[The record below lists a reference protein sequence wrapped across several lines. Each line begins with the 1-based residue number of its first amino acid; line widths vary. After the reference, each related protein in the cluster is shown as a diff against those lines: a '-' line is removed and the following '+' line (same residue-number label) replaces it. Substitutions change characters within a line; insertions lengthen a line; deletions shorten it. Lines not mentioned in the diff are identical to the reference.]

1 MTIQR
6 KTGRAGAACGALLAA
21 LLLAAVPATRADDG
35 ITAFST
41 AALGE
46 PPAAWSF
53 VTLPRKTPTRF
64 TVVELGGAH
73 VLKVESD
80 DSYGNL
86 VHPVHVQPNGH
97 NTLAWRWRVDRLV
110 EGADLKT
117 RSGDDAAAK
126 VCVFFAFESSKL
138 SFGER
143 AKLALVH
150 TPGGME
156 VPTETLCYV
165 WDNKLAP
172 GTALVN
178 AFTARIRFIVVES
191 GSAKLAQWVDEKRD
205 LIADYQRLFGD
216 ESAGQVPLISGI
228 AVSADAD
235 NTNGHGLAYLGDITL
250 TR

>member
-1 MTIQR
+1 MD
-6 KTGRAGAACGALLAA
+6 RAGVGRGTVLAA
-21 LLLAAVPATRADDG
+21 MLFAAITPARSDGG
-35 ITAFST
+35 ITPFSS
-41 AALGE
+41 APVGE
-46 PPAAWSF
+46 PPAAWTF
-53 VTLPRKTPTRF
+53 ATLPHKTPTRF
-64 TVVELGGAH
+64 TVVDLGGAR
-73 VLKVESD
+73 VLKVEAD

-86 VHPVHVQPNGH
+86 IHPVHVQPNGH
-97 NTLAWRWRVDRLV
+97 NMLAWRWRVDRLV
-110 EGADLKT
+110 DEADLKA

-126 VCVFFAFESSKL
+126 VCVFFAFEAAKL

-150 TPGGME
+150 TTGGIE

-178 AFTARIRFIVVES
+178 AFTNRIRFIVVES

-205 LIADYQRLFGD
+205 VIADHQRLFGD
-216 ESAGQVPLISGI
+216 ESAGQVPVISGI

-235 NTNGHGLAYLGDITL
+235 NTHGHGLAYLGDITL